1 MILLDTVIGYVRELL
16 GAVPA
21 GYEPL
26 EYIVSGFVLVM
37 LCMSAVSMI
46 SGLFKWIGGL

>member
-1 MILLDTVIGYVRELL
+1 METVVQYVRDIL

-26 EYIVSGFVLVM
+26 EYIISGFILVM